1 MKKAEASSRTV
12 DQESNNLDRLEQVHQ
27 DNIQLLE
34 AAEVGELAA
43 IVSQARLMWKF
54 IDNLLGQRELNRR
67 LKGLAGDALSAL
79 EHDL

>member
-1 MKKAEASSRTV
+1 LKKAEASSRTV

-34 AAEVGELAA
+34 AAEVGELAT